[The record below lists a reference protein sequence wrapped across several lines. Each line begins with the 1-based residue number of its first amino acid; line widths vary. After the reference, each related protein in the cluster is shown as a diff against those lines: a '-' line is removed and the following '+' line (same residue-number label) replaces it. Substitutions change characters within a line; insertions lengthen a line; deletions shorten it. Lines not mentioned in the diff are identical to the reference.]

1 MKERLKAALAFVLA
15 WLSTPSSRAGVMAI
29 LTAVLGKYLAPAV
42 IEAVYWTVLVGA
54 GVLLI
59 LWPQKQ

>member
-29 LTAVLGKYLAPAV
+29 LTAVLGKYLAPTV